1 MGIVAWTREG
11 DSNITLSTV
20 ATAFL
25 TMADTVVVDQN
36 EMSEDIATKEKLQED
51 VPTVEKDE
59 EMSNASMGVNEV
71 TSTGEQ
77 NNDSTSGADGDGVGN
92 SENVEDTSSSE
103 QKESTK
109 SSSLPICKQCNF
121 VFITPAALEKHETS
135 ENHKMVV
142 NGFKPSLG
150 EHYCFLCWRGYNR
163 PGVLQS
169 HYNGPS
175 HAEQVERQGVKA
187 IWKKAEVETEHK
199 GDEFKCPACNLVF
212 VSEQSEQNHRQS
224 ERHTAVIQR
233 SRPQDVRGR
242 PGRYCCFLCWHG
254 FEFTDQLCRHY
265 SHDKAHTDRMKRYGV
280 EKLLVDERTRV
291 KEKRRRTPSPDKVIY
306 VHRREYIVI
315 DEWSEELE
323 KAKQEEKTPV
333 EDEKNAHK
341 KAKIEDSQIESEES
355 RSSIVNDST
364 NEMSEDTTAPTDNAE
379 N

>member
-1 MGIVAWTREG
+1 
-11 DSNITLSTV
+11 
-20 ATAFL
+20 
-25 TMADTVVVDQN
+25 MADTVVVDQN
-36 EMSEDIATKEKLQED
+36 EMTEDIAIKEKFQED
-51 VPTVEKDE
+51 KPKVDKDE
-59 EMSNASMGVNEV
+59 ETSNASLGVNEV
-71 TSTGEQ
+71 TSSGDQ
-77 NNDSTSGADGDGVGN
+77 NNDSTSGADGDLGN
-92 SENVEDTSSSE
+92 AETVEDTSSSE
-103 QKESTK
+103 QKESSK
-109 SSSLPICKQCNF
+109 STSLPICKQCNF
-121 VFITPAALEKHETS
+121 VFITQTVLEKHETS

-175 HAEQVERQGVKA
+175 HAEQVEKQGVKA
-187 IWKKAEVETEHK
+187 IWKKAEVDTEHK
-199 GDEFKCPACNLVF
+199 SDEFKCPACNLVF

-224 ERHTAVIQR
+224 ERHGAVIQR
-233 SRPQDVRGR
+233 SRPQDSRGR

-265 SHDKAHTDRMKRYGV
+265 NNDKAHTDRMKRYGV

-323 KAKQEEKTPV
+323 KAKHEGENQAV
-333 EDEKNAHK
+333 DEKSATK

-355 RSSIVNDST
+355 RSSNVNEST
-364 NEMSEDTTAPTDNAE
+364 NETSEDTTAPTDDGE

>member
-1 MGIVAWTREG
+1 MRNFPIPGCRA
-11 DSNITLSTV
+11 DFPLYFDKKSYLSR
-20 ATAFL
+20 
-25 TMADTVVVDQN
+25 
-36 EMSEDIATKEKLQED
+36 
-51 VPTVEKDE
+51 
-59 EMSNASMGVNEV
+59 
-71 TSTGEQ
+71 
-77 NNDSTSGADGDGVGN
+77 
-92 SENVEDTSSSE
+92 
-103 QKESTK
+103 
-109 SSSLPICKQCNF
+109 
-121 VFITPAALEKHETS
+121 VFQTS

-254 FEFTDQLCRHY
+254 FE
-265 SHDKAHTDRMKRYGV
+265 V
-280 EKLLVDERTRV
+280 RT
-291 KEKRRRTPSPDKVIY
+291 VI
-306 VHRREYIVI
+306 VVQT
-315 DEWSEELE
+315 L
-323 KAKQEEKTPV
+323 
-333 EDEKNAHK
+333 
-341 KAKIEDSQIESEES
+341 
-355 RSSIVNDST
+355 
-364 NEMSEDTTAPTDNAE
+364 
-379 N
+379 

>member
-1 MGIVAWTREG
+1 
-11 DSNITLSTV
+11 
-20 ATAFL
+20 
-25 TMADTVVVDQN
+25 MADTFVVDQN
-36 EMSEDIATKEKLQED
+36 EMTEDIAIKEKFQED
-51 VPTVEKDE
+51 KPKVDKDE
-59 EMSNASMGVNEV
+59 ETSNASLGVNEV
-71 TSTGEQ
+71 TSSGDQ
-77 NNDSTSGADGDGVGN
+77 NNDSTSGADGDPGN
-92 SENVEDTSSSE
+92 AETVEDTSSSE
-103 QKESTK
+103 QKESSK
-109 SSSLPICKQCNF
+109 STSLPICKQCNF
-121 VFITPAALEKHETS
+121 VFITQTVLEKHETS

-175 HAEQVERQGVKA
+175 HAEQVEKQGVKA
-187 IWKKAEVETEHK
+187 IWKKAEVDTEHK
-199 GDEFKCPACNLVF
+199 SDEFKCPACNLVF

-224 ERHTAVIQR
+224 ERHGAVIQR
-233 SRPQDVRGR
+233 SRPQDSRGR

-265 SHDKAHTDRMKRYGV
+265 NNDKAHTDRMKRYGV

-315 DEWSEELE
+315 DEWSEELD
-323 KAKQEEKTPV
+323 KAKQEGESQAV
-333 EDEKNAHK
+333 DEKSATK

-355 RSSIVNDST
+355 RSSNVNEST
-364 NEMSEDTTAPTDNAE
+364 NETSEDTTAPTDDGE
-379 N
+379 K